1 MKTLCLFITSNTIEK
16 IYGNDTKK
24 YLNEYSK
31 ASINMLIFDIYKSL
45 YYVLKALYYYG
56 KFILHLKTDKKILEV
71 D

>member
-16 IYGNDTKK
+16 IYGIDTKK

-31 ASINMLIFDIYKSL
+31 ASIDMLIFGIYKSL
-45 YYVLKALYYYG
+45 YYVLKTIYCLENLCYM
-56 KFILHLKTDKKILEV
+56 LKKRFLILEV